1 MICSSPS
8 SPRIH
13 AAPTTFDS
21 TSEGEEATPC
31 VVHLMSATQAAR
43 EIRALDSKLMDL
55 TEELALSSSSEHSD
69 LVEMEM
75 SHLTGQKERIV
86 AHLVQLTALSHRKRA
101 EPDLPSSQQETVEEE
116 EEFRNSQ
123 GSQGMTRSAKK
134 ATTTS
139 NVTPPIRPQWWMELY
154 HDFFDLWALS
164 PPAAPT
170 PDCLSKARR
179 YYADTEDVGKYLIE
193 RGFPVLGD
201 GQQSITFLLSDHW
214 VAKVARYGW
223 HTPRN
228 DRTVR
233 HFHERNLD
241 LAMYTAYPKVFA
253 QSRLVFVS
261 GDKEGI
267 TYRLYVQER
276 LYGPFI
282 YGTLHA
288 GDVRKS
294 PTNRATIVELL
305 EREPSL
311 RQWAWTR
318 GGVLKCFD
326 YQ

>member
-1 MICSSPS
+1 MIFSSPS
-8 SPRIH
+8 SPLIY
-13 AAPTTFDS
+13 AAATTFDS
-21 TSEGEEATPC
+21 TSEGEESSPC

-43 EIRALDSKLMDL
+43 EIRALDSKLIEL
-55 TEELALSSSSEHSD
+55 TEELALSSSSEDSD
-69 LVEMEM
+69 LLDMEI

-86 AHLVQLTALSHRKRA
+86 AHLAQLTSSSHRKRA

-123 GSQGMTRSAKK
+123 GSQGMTRSAKR
-134 ATTTS
+134 ATATS
-139 NVTPPIRPQWWMELY
+139 HVTPPTRPQWWMELY
-154 HDFFDLWALS
+154 HDFFNLWEIS
-164 PPAAPT
+164 PPAST

-201 GQQSITFLLSDHW
+201 GQQSITFLLSEHW

-223 HTPRN
+223 DSSRN

-241 LAMYTAYPKVFA
+241 LAMYSAYPKVFA

-288 GDVRKS
+288 GDIRKS
-294 PTNRATIVELL
+294 VYNRASIVDIL

-311 RQWAWTR
+311 RQWAWTKS
-318 GGVLKCFD
+318 GVLKCFD

>member
-1 MICSSPS
+1 
-8 SPRIH
+8 
-13 AAPTTFDS
+13 
-21 TSEGEEATPC
+21 
-31 VVHLMSATQAAR
+31 MSATQAAR

-69 LVEMEM
+69 LVDMEI
-75 SHLTGQKERIV
+75 SHLLGQKERIA
-86 AHLVQLTALSHRKRA
+86 AHLAQLTLSSHRKRA
-101 EPDLPSSQQETVEEE
+101 EPDLPSSQQEPVEEE

-134 ATTTS
+134 ATTS
-139 NVTPPIRPQWWMELY
+139 HVTPPKRPEWWMELY

-164 PPAAPT
+164 PPAST
-170 PDCLSKARR
+170 PDSLSKARR
-179 YYADTEDVGKYLIE
+179 YYADTEDIGKYLIE

-223 HTPRN
+223 HTSRN

>member
-8 SPRIH
+8 SPRIY
-13 AAPTTFDS
+13 AAATTFDS

-86 AHLVQLTALSHRKRA
+86 AHLAQLTLSSHRKRA
-101 EPDLPSSQQETVEEE
+101 EPDLPSSQQEPVEEE

-134 ATTTS
+134 ATTS
-139 NVTPPIRPQWWMELY
+139 HVTPPKRPEWWMELY

-164 PPAAPT
+164 PPPSP

-179 YYADTEDVGKYLIE
+179 YYADTEDIGKYLIE

-223 HTPRN
+223 HTSRN